1 MMTFDEIIAELGELF
16 DNWMDGSR
24 PEPEE
29 VIAMDNILAT
39 LREMRDAKN

>member
-1 MMTFDEIIAELGELF
+1 MTLDEMIAELGELF

-29 VIAMDNILAT
+29 VIAMDSILAT
-39 LREMRDAKN
+39 LRAMRDTKN